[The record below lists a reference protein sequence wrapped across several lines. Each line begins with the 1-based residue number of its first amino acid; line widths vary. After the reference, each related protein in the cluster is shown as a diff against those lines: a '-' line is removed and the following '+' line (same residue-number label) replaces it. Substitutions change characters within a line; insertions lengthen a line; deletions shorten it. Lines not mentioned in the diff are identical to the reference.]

1 MQSHRLLFVLLLKT
15 VRTMLDAS
23 ILSDSSWT
31 VFLVAVEHFQE
42 ESLCVSEYNIQPQET
57 GSGQR
62 FEPKP
67 RDVIGSEIR

>member
-42 ESLCVSEYNIQPQET
+42 ESLCVSEYNIQPA
-57 GSGQR
+57 GNR
-62 FEPKP
+62 FRTEVRTKAT
-67 RDVIGSEIR
+67 